1 MQNLFALLL
10 LTSLVFLV
18 IGFFNPSASLF
29 WYKNQRTKKKSA
41 LIYSGF
47 IILFF
52 ILAGTSSDTSTMKS
66 KLMERAYLSKQEV
79 TTEVPEITQRQKDS
93 LIKIEKEAR
102 AEEIKKNTI
111 SASNLTATY
120 EANEVAA
127 DNKFKGKTFYVSGIV
142 TDIKKDILDN
152 VYVVLKG
159 DDMFRDVQCFF
170 EHEEIAAQMQKGM
183 KVTFKGRCNG
193 LMINVLMRDCEFV
206 Q

>member
-10 LTSLVFLV
+10 LTSIVFLV

-29 WYKNQRTKKKSA
+29 WYKSQRTKKKST
-41 LIYSGF
+41 LVYGGF

-52 ILAGTSSDTSTMKS
+52 ILTGTSSDTTKMEN
-66 KLMERAYLSKQEV
+66 KLVERAYLSKQEV
-79 TTEVPEITQRQKDS
+79 IAEVPEITQEQKDS
-93 LIKIEKEAR
+93 LIKIEREAQ

-111 SASNLTATY
+111 SASDLTATY

-127 DNKFKGKTFYVSGIV
+127 DDNFKGKTFYVSGIV
-142 TDIKKDILDN
+142 TDIKKDILDDI
-152 VYVVLKG
+152 YVILKG

-170 EHEEIAAQMQKGM
+170 ENKEIAAQMQKGM